1 MIIVVSTI
9 VEIIACVFDALLAG
23 YFITKFNNSKFFSVK
38 TLIFGVTYSTFNI
51 TNLFL
56 IYFSPYSSIINTFL
70 LLLFSISLTESGV
83 IKRIIAPTIF
93 EGALILG
100 NTIVLVLISLIVD
113 AEFSQIANDRG
124 LIKIF
129 VILFC
134 KLFLCMVL
142 SLILRFTAKQ
152 REFTYKDVFLLI
164 LFPITLFLELTIMV
178 KIALT
183 YPVGEIYGYFV
194 AAVFALFL
202 TYIGIYYMVYRIVK
216 NNKIALE
223 KEFYRQMLSFEEKR
237 YDDMNESLEQM
248 RKIKHDITHQ
258 FCSVKAKLDKQDWD
272 GASKELD
279 KIMCNVNSTG
289 TIIQTEN
296 KILDYIVNTKLGKL
310 NGVTILVSGDI
321 TDLKL
326 IDDLDLSII
335 LGNIIDNAVEAVTGM
350 ENPKIELSF
359 SRKDY
364 YLNIVCG
371 NSIRSSVLKENPD
384 LITSKPNKI
393 SHGYGIKSVRGIVER
408 YNGQLRFFESD
419 DDFFVH
425 IMIPVILA

>member
-9 VEIIACVFDALLAG
+9 VEIIACVFDALLAS
-23 YFITKFNNSKFFSVK
+23 YFITKFNDSKIFSAK
-38 TLIFGVTYSTFNI
+38 TLIFGVIYSTFNI

-70 LLLFSISLTESGV
+70 LLLFSISLTESSA

-183 YPVGEIYGYFV
+183 YSVWEIYGYFV

-237 YDDMNESLEQM
+237 YDDMKESLEQI

-258 FCSVKAKLDKQDWD
+258 FCSVKAKLDNKDWY
-272 GASKELD
+272 GANKELD

-296 KILDYIVNTKLGKL
+296 KIVDYIVNTKLGKL

-335 LGNIIDNAVEAVTGM
+335 LGNIIDNAVEAVAGM
-350 ENPKIELSF
+350 ENPKIELLF

-408 YNGQLRFFESD
+408 YNGQLRFFESEN
-419 DDFFVH
+419 DFFVH
-425 IMIPVILA
+425 IMIPVIQA